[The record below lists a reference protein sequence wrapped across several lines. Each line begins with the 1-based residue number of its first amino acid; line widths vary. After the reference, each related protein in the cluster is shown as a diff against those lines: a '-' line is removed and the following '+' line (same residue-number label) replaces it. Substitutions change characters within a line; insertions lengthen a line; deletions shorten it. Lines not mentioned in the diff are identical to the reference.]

1 MKKFVKLFFLVSWLV
16 IIFSFSSQTGMT
28 SGELSNSILRKI
40 GYFLRV
46 GDPEA
51 FVLQYETI
59 FRKLAHFSEYFILGF
74 LAYICLEEFVN
85 KKVLLITI
93 IGCVIYAISD
103 EYHQMYVVGRVFGAF
118 DIFIDSVGAYC
129 GSTFIHLIKTECFQ
143 EKKQ

>member
-1 MKKFVKLFFLVSWLV
+1 MKKFVKLFFLIIWLIV
-16 IIFSFSSQTGMT
+16 IFNFSSQSGMT

-46 GDPEA
+46 ADPEA

-59 FRKLAHFSEYFILGF
+59 FRKFAHFSEYFILGF
-74 LAYICLEEFVN
+74 LAYICLEEFIKN
-85 KKVLLITI
+85 KLIIITI
-93 IGCVIYAISD
+93 ILCVLYAISD

-129 GSTFIHLIKTECFQ
+129 GSTFIHLLKIECFQ